1 VVQSEVIN
9 VSNLDLTFETS
20 DGPVHALKNV
30 DLKVNKGDFV
40 STLIDKK
47 WRSQ

>member
-1 VVQSEVIN
+1 VVQSEVII
-9 VSNLDLTFETS
+9 VSNLDLAFETS
-20 DGPVHALKNV
+20 DQPVRALKNV

>member
-1 VVQSEVIN
+1 MQSEVII
-9 VSNLDLTFETS
+9 VSNLDLAFETS
-20 DGPVHALKNV
+20 DQPVRALKNV

-40 STLIDKK
+40 LVLIGKK